1 MRHHILDTGVGF
13 HGPGYT
19 SAVAAK
25 KNTHGGA
32 RPGSGRKPIL
42 KDPKSIKVSLDGEVY
57 DRLAEAATE
66 RDTSI
71 GALVRE
77 AVRASLPK
85 LRKRKKK

>member
-1 MRHHILDTGVGF
+1 MRHSLLDTGVSF

-19 SAVAAK
+19 SIVAAK

-42 KDPKSIKVSLDGEVY
+42 KDPKSIKINLDGEVY
-57 DRLAEAATE
+57 DRLAEVATE
-66 RDTSI
+66 RETSI

-77 AVRASLPK
+77 AVKASLPK